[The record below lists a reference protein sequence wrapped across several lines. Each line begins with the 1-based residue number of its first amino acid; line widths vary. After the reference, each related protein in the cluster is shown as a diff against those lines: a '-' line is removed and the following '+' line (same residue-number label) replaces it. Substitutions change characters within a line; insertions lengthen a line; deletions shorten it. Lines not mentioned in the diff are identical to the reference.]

1 MILDSAKMI
10 ISTNHHTT
18 QDDMNAVA
26 LGDQGLVEVQ
36 VVVSYLVWVWGTELG
51 FPKRTVYALNY

>member
-1 MILDSAKMI
+1 
-10 ISTNHHTT
+10 
-18 QDDMNAVA
+18 MNVVA

-51 FPKRTVYALNY
+51 FPKRTVYALNC